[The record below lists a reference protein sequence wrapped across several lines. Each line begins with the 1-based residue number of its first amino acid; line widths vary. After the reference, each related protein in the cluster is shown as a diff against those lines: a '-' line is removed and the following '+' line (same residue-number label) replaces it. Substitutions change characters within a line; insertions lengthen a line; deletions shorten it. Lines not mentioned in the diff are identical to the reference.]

1 LQHQLAA
8 AADLLG
14 WFLGAEVFDQRRQQ
28 PLRPHCV
35 GGAVVA
41 DRIEAGLDQLRDLR
55 FEQVAVRARLLERET
70 DGT

>member
-1 LQHQLAA
+1 
-8 AADLLG
+8 
-14 WFLGAEVFDQRRQQ
+14 
-28 PLRPHCV
+28 V